1 MALMSRTITAGT
13 SRKLV
18 NVNLILSESH
28 PDDYIS
34 NNYSRINYSVTITR
48 GDKTWDTSWSGW
60 GTKIYFYFS
69 IGGNNYGP
77 IYVPKYNHGGNNPPG
92 TTFASGYVDIA
103 HNNDGTKSIDASISF
118 TDTANGSN
126 NGKYYTPGNGSASA
140 SGLVLETIPRA
151 SSISAPASLTTGT
164 TARLSITR
172 ASSSF
177 THYLYWKIGSVTGE
191 IASNVSESYEWTP
204 AHSIFTN
211 YPNNASNCDITIV
224 CDTYSGGTFI
234 GQKMVNTKINLAS
247 SVKPTISGVSI
258 SDGNSEVS
266 AKNWAIYLKGKS
278 YIQTNMT
285 GSGVH
290 SSTIST
296 YGCIMEGV
304 TYEYSSL
311 NELNMRLK
319 TVALVAGSRSV
330 KLYVKDS
337 RGRKS
342 SETTKSYTVVDYQ
355 SPTLTV
361 NTVERCTSNGTPSDS
376 GTYLKVSFSGGI
388 SSCNSKNKITLK
400 VAYKKQSASSYPS
413 GNYVTYY
420 NNVTTPVSF
429 DFTGSNSKIFGS
441 GNIST
446 SSTWDILVQ
455 ISDAFT
461 TNERTKQIGTEFDLI
476 HFNKS
481 GKSIAFGKKS
491 EASENE
497 SKAEF
502 GFDVDM
508 KGALYIKGNDL
519 QNVIK
524 KVVLDTYFPVGS
536 LYLTVGS
543 EDPNTTIGGTWS
555 KLSGYYLY
563 ADTSINNTSYTGKNT
578 QNHILTESQIPSHT
592 HTIQRNGNYSNGFMI
607 DTGKKGNWGSTITQ
621 VDSNNYT
628 AEPRYDILIDKTGGG
643 QAHSHNI
650 ATKGIYVWQRTK

>member
-48 GDKTWDTSWSGW
+48 GDKPWDTSWSGW

-77 IYVPKYNHGGNNPPG
+77 IYVPRYNYGGNNPPG
-92 TTFASGYVDIA
+92 TTFASGYVDIT

-164 TARLSITR
+164 TASLSITR

-191 IASNVSESYEWTP
+191 IASNVSESYKWTP

-224 CDTYSGGTFI
+224 CDTYSGSTFI

-278 YIQTNMT
+278 YIQTSMT

-290 SSTIST
+290 SSTISI
-296 YGCIMEGV
+296 YGCIMEGA

-342 SETTKSYTVVDYQ
+342 SEITKSYTVVDYQ

-429 DFTGSNSKIFGS
+429 DFTGSNSKIFGG

-508 KGALYIKGNDL
+508 KGALYI
-519 QNVIK
+519 
-524 KVVLDTYFPVGS
+524 
-536 LYLTVGS
+536 
-543 EDPNTTIGGTWS
+543 
-555 KLSGYYLY
+555 
-563 ADTSINNTSYTGKNT
+563 
-578 QNHILTESQIPSHT
+578 
-592 HTIQRNGNYSNGFMI
+592 NGVKMI
-607 DTGKKGNWGSTITQ
+607 W
-621 VDSNNYT
+621 Y
-628 AEPRYDILIDKTGGG
+628 E
-643 QAHSHNI
+643 
-650 ATKGIYVWQRTK
+650 

>member
-1 MALMSRTITAGT
+1 MALMYRTITAGT

-48 GDKTWDTSWSGW
+48 GDITWDTSWSSW

-77 IYVPKYNHGGNNPPG
+77 IYVPQYNHRGNNPPG
-92 TTFASGYVDIA
+92 TTFASGYVDIP

-140 SGLVLETIPRA
+140 SGLILETIPRA

-234 GQKMVNTKINLAS
+234 GQKMINTKINLAS

-278 YIQTNMT
+278 YIQTSMT

-376 GTYLKVSFSGGI
+376 GTYIKVSFSGGI

-429 DFTGSNSKIFGS
+429 DFTGSNSKIFGG

-508 KGALYIKGNDL
+508 KGALYI
-519 QNVIK
+519 
-524 KVVLDTYFPVGS
+524 
-536 LYLTVGS
+536 
-543 EDPNTTIGGTWS
+543 
-555 KLSGYYLY
+555 
-563 ADTSINNTSYTGKNT
+563 
-578 QNHILTESQIPSHT
+578 
-592 HTIQRNGNYSNGFMI
+592 NGVKMI
-607 DTGKKGNWGSTITQ
+607 W
-621 VDSNNYT
+621 Y
-628 AEPRYDILIDKTGGG
+628 E
-643 QAHSHNI
+643 
-650 ATKGIYVWQRTK
+650 